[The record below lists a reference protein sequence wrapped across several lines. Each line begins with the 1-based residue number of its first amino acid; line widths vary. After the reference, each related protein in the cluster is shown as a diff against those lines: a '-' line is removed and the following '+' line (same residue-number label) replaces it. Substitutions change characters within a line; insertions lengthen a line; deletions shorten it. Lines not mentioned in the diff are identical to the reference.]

1 MVNGLF
7 LTDAQS
13 AKIERHLIHLHSRA
27 QAICTLLA
35 DISGQLISAVGTA
48 PGTDS
53 VPLAALAASNMAATA
68 EMARL
73 AGEPDSFSYLFHEG
87 KERNIYITAVGDAFL
102 LVILFDHS
110 SQIGWVR
117 LLAKEAAL
125 KLLEVVD
132 GIQEAEELPGTVVDT
147 DFGETLANQLDQ
159 AFEAWD

>member
-1 MVNGLF
+1 MANGLF
-7 LTDAQS
+7 LTGAQS

-48 PGTDS
+48 PATDS
-53 VPLAALAASNMAATA
+53 VTLAALAASNMAATA

-87 KERNIYITAVGDAFL
+87 QDRNIYITAVGDTFL

-117 LLAKEAAL
+117 LLAKKTAL
-125 KLLEVVD
+125 DLLDVVD
-132 GIQEAEELPGTVVDT
+132 EIEESPDMVVDT
-147 DFGETLANQLDQ
+147 DFGETLASQLDQ

>member
-1 MVNGLF
+1 MANGFF

-13 AKIERHLIHLHSRA
+13 GKMERHLIHLHSRA
-27 QAICTLLA
+27 QAICTLLV
-35 DISGQLISAVGTA
+35 DISGQLISAIGTA

-53 VPLAALAASNMAATA
+53 VTLAALAASNMAATA

-87 KERNIYITAVGDAFL
+87 QKRNIYITAVGDTFL

-117 LLAKEAAL
+117 LLAKKTAPE
-125 KLLEVVD
+125 LLEVVNE
-132 GIQEAEELPGTVVDT
+132 IREAEESPGTVVDT
-147 DFGETLANQLDQ
+147 DFGEALASQLDQ